1 MSKSIAFGMAA
12 TMLFAMLL
20 SGCSDGSGPT
30 PAPTPAPTA
39 APTNTPRPVPTPP
52 PTAAPTNT
60 PAPAPMSA
68 PTAAPTIIPTPESTP
83 PPTVTPTNT
92 PTPEPT
98 PARAATPTN
107 TPTPEPTATPAGAPS
122 PTPTATERPAP
133 VLHIDSGAKWRE
145 VFDSLSDSEQAC
157 IRDALKDDLESVLGE
172 TVLADGDEIV
182 SFVSCLEPAKAQ
194 SIFLSLQ
201 ITLLEEELGRDLS
214 EEESTCLQE
223 LVAGIDVAAYTA
235 LAEDSNQQAEV
246 AGGLLSCVPDL
257 FIVAILAE
265 FGFDQPDDL
274 SEEEST
280 CLQELVAGIDVAVFA
295 AVYEDSDQYEEL
307 TISMLSCVPDL
318 FIVAILAEFGFGQ
331 PDLSEEELACIKEL
345 LADTDLAEIV
355 AASLPDASPESADQL
370 ELFGIG
376 VLGCLADLLLPDSGE
391 PAAGPPPPDDSLLW
405 QFSTGS
411 PGEVVIVSP
420 IVANGMVYAGSYE
433 GFVYAV
439 DARTGELEWVAW
451 TEGPLSPPPQ
461 VAGGVVLVDYLG
473 ALDATTGDLLWG
485 DESVQIGSISAAL
498 LSDGTVYV
506 PAGERDDFNVRGID
520 ALSGEQLW
528 ETDVP
533 RSTDLPLLFP
543 LTALGSNVYVS
554 DEFQLH
560 ALESAT
566 GSLVWSF
573 DAGDIFQGPPSASNG
588 VVYLRSYTAAY
599 ALDESTGEE
608 LWRYEVDYG
617 GLSDRPPYIVDGV
630 WPIVGLGVLRALDA
644 ATGQPLWSFEE
655 DYVFHVSGVGNGM
668 VFVAGALGFY
678 ALDAETGDEM
688 WRLGADR
695 ELGEV
700 TVVDGVLYAN
710 SLSGYLH
717 MLDASTGGPIW
728 SVDIGY
734 HLGGVDD
741 PYLVSGGV
749 VYVGYQLDDSGI
761 YAFTAPL
768 QLQPR

>member
-1 MSKSIAFGMAA
+1 MQEVVAGIDVAAYTALTEDSKQHAEVAGG
-12 TMLFAMLL
+12 LL
-20 SGCSDGSGPT
+20 SCVPDLFIAAMIAEFGYGP
-30 PAPTPAPTA
+30 
-39 APTNTPRPVPTPP
+39 
-52 PTAAPTNT
+52 
-60 PAPAPMSA
+60 
-68 PTAAPTIIPTPESTP
+68 E
-83 PPTVTPTNT
+83 
-92 PTPEPT
+92 
-98 PARAATPTN
+98 
-107 TPTPEPTATPAGAPS
+107 
-122 PTPTATERPAP
+122 
-133 VLHIDSGAKWRE
+133 
-145 VFDSLSDSEQAC
+145 
-157 IRDALKDDLESVLGE
+157 
-172 TVLADGDEIV
+172 
-182 SFVSCLEPAKAQ
+182 
-194 SIFLSLQ
+194 
-201 ITLLEEELGRDLS
+201 DLS

-223 LVAGIDVAAYTA
+223 LVAGIDVAAY
-235 LAEDSNQQAEV
+235 
-246 AGGLLSCVPDL
+246 
-257 FIVAILAE
+257 
-265 FGFDQPDDL
+265 
-274 SEEEST
+274 
-280 CLQELVAGIDVAVFA
+280 A

-307 TISMLSCVPDL
+307 TISLLSCVPDL

-331 PDLSEEELACIKEL
+331 PDLSEEELACIEEL
-345 LADTDLAEIV
+345 VADTDLAEIV

-376 VLGCLADLLLPDSGE
+376 VLGCLPALLLPESEE

-473 ALDATTGDLLWG
+473 ALDATTGDLLWS
-485 DESVQIGSISAAL
+485 DESAQIGSISAAL
-498 LSDGTVYV
+498 LSDGTVYI

-566 GSLVWSF
+566 GRLVWSF

-588 VVYLRSYTAAY
+588 VVHLRSYTATY

-630 WPIVGLGVLRALDA
+630 WPIVGLGVLHALDA

>member
-1 MSKSIAFGMAA
+1 MSKFIAIGVLVA
-12 TMLFAMLL
+12 MLFAMLL

-30 PAPTPAPTA
+30 PAPTSARTA
-39 APTNTPRPVPTPP
+39 TPTNTPRPVPTLP
-52 PTAAPTNT
+52 
-60 PAPAPMSA
+60 
-68 PTAAPTIIPTPESTP
+68 PTAAPTIIPTPESTPPPTVTPTNTPTPESTP

-133 VLHIDSGAKWRE
+133 ALHIDSGAKWRE

-157 IRDALKDDLESVLGE
+157 IRDALNGDLEFVLGQS
-172 TVLADGDEIV
+172 VLADGDEIV

-194 SIFLSLQ
+194 SIFISLQ
-201 ITLLEEELGRDLS
+201 ITLLEEELDRSLSEEESTCLQEVVAGIDVAAYTALTEDSKQHAEAAGGLLSCVPDLFIAAMIAEFGYGPEDLS

-235 LAEDSNQQAEV
+235 LTEDSKQQAEV

-257 FIVAILAE
+257 FIAAMIAE
-265 FGFDQPDDL
+265 FGYGPEDL

-280 CLQELVAGIDVAVFA
+280 CLQEVVAGIDV
-295 AVYEDSDQYEEL
+295 
-307 TISMLSCVPDL
+307 
-318 FIVAILAEFGFGQ
+318 
-331 PDLSEEELACIKEL
+331 
-345 LADTDLAEIV
+345 AEIV

-376 VLGCLADLLLPDSGE
+376 VLGCLPALLLPESEE

-411 PGEVVIVSP
+411 PGELVIVSP

-433 GFVYAV
+433 DFVYAV

-451 TEGPLSPPPQ
+451 TEGPLRPPPQ

-473 ALDATTGDLLWG
+473 ALDATTGDLLWS
-485 DESVQIGSISAAL
+485 DESAQIGSTDAAL

-573 DAGDIFQGPPSASNG
+573 DAGDIVQGPPSASNG
-588 VVYLRSYTAAY
+588 MVYLRSYTAAY

-630 WPIVGLGVLRALDA
+630 WPIVGLGVLHALDA

-717 MLDASTGGPIW
+717 MLDAGTGGPIW